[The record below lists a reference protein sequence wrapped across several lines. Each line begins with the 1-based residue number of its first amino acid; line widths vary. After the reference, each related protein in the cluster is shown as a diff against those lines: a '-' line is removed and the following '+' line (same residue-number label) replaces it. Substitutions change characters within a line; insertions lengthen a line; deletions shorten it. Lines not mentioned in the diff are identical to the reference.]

1 MTSRGSKVR
10 YQRRG
15 ERAKPIC
22 LTERDIEVLRELAF
36 HRFLSGEQLRRLV
49 FDCGTSRVRRRLRAL
64 FDHGLVERLP
74 VVSPPA
80 LGLPPFVYVVTK
92 EAKSLLEEQGIVCP
106 ASDSQRPG
114 LCLVRHRYLVN
125 EFFVTLTEACRLG
138 GCRIRQWQ
146 HEQQLQLSGPDGR
159 NCAMQVDHPWPR
171 DPAPLLPDAYFELEV
186 DPRSTIAFFLEMD
199 LGTHVQR
206 IWRDR
211 ARQYAAYADTAAG
224 LFRQRFGR
232 EAFRL
237 LVVTPR
243 DWRQRS
249 RCDNILST
257 IHAAVG
263 DSDLFLG
270 VPMSDVTPERILGPI
285 WRQPGTQERCSLL
298 SNSGSPVK
306 LRVRPAQS
314 RVADHVG

>member
-22 LTERDIEVLRELAF
+22 LTERDMKVLRELAF

-49 FDCGTSRVRRRLRAL
+49 FDCGASRVRRRLRAL
-64 FDHGLVERLP
+64 FDHGLVQRQP
-74 VVSPPA
+74 VVSQPIM
-80 LGLPPFVYVVTK
+80 GLPPFVYVVTK
-92 EAKSLLEEQGIVCP
+92 EAESLLEEQGIVCP
-106 ASDSQRPG
+106 ASDNQRPG
-114 LCLVRHRYLVN
+114 LRFVRHRYLVN
-125 EFFVTLTEACRLG
+125 EFFVTLTQACRLRG
-138 GCRIRQWQ
+138 GRIRQWQ
-146 HEQQLQLSGPDGR
+146 HEPQLKLSGPDGW
-159 NCAMQVDHPWPR
+159 NCAMQVDHPWLGG
-171 DPAPLLPDAYFELEV
+171 PAPLLPDAYFELEV
-186 DPRSTIAFFLEMD
+186 GPGSTFAFFLEMD
-199 LGTHVQR
+199 VGTHVQR

-211 ARQYAAYADTAAG
+211 SRQYTAYADSTAG

-232 EAFRL
+232 EAFRV

-257 IHAAVG
+257 IYAAVG

-270 VPMSDVTPERILGPI
+270 VPLTDVTPERILGPI
-285 WRQPGTQERCSLL
+285 WRQPGKQERCSLL

-306 LRVRPAQS
+306 LRMRPARS
-314 RVADHVG
+314 HVADQVG